1 LCVTL
6 TPTQQTRCTNRR
18 IKMTK
23 ITREYENSV
32 NGGKERVTRDGDK
45 FTINSYINAR
55 LGWMGE
61 RVVTRDEIQNCMV
74 YTNAPDHV
82 VTAIFG

>member
-1 LCVTL
+1 
-6 TPTQQTRCTNRR
+6 
-18 IKMTK
+18 MAK
-23 ITREYENSV
+23 ITREYENSA

-61 RVVTRDEIQNCMV
+61 RVVTRDEIQNCMA
-74 YTNAPDHV
+74 YTNAPEHV
-82 VTAIFG
+82 VTAILW